1 MERLQS
7 QAWPGKLPLSL
18 RFGLLDVERFGCVI
32 EVESEILECV
42 ESVVVVM
49 VMVMVIVMVMVVVVV
64 VMMVMV
70 MCCNR
75 RRVLALSRRECE
87 GCGGGRRPG

>member
-42 ESVVVVM
+42 ESVVVVVM

-64 VMMVMV
+64 MVMV
-70 MCCNR
+70 MVMWNR
-75 RRVLALSRRECE
+75 LAI
-87 GCGGGRRPG
+87 